1 MSVRR
6 SEGGRGGPGLAQPAR
21 SDARVVMTMGAMS
34 LGVRDFVRTWGEAG
48 IGRLVFSLASGAAFE
63 SPFRSPL

>member
-1 MSVRR
+1 
-6 SEGGRGGPGLAQPAR
+6 
-21 SDARVVMTMGAMS
+21 VVMTMGAMS